1 MKINENIKKYNKKNN
16 QKIRFVPEDEES
28 INKFLENIKKFGEI
42 NKNYFVEI
50 NNPWTSTRFSYDN
63 VFYYTLKE
71 NDYVAEKTEND
82 RYIHLIKSSYQFKK
96 DVIYKLEYIVNYI
109 NGGDIDIGFA
119 DFSISNSTSWLRN
132 CKSSVALSNE
142 GLYINSSIVNKN
154 LTIKN
159 GKKFEFIID
168 MSKKKFILNI
178 DNNKSGE
185 FSFNFEE
192 NIYAQAAIRKIGNS
206 VKIKTYEK

>member
-1 MKINENIKKYNKKNN
+1 MFKKN
-16 QKIRFVPEDEES
+16 KEL

-42 NKNYFVEI
+42 NTDSFKEI
-50 NNPWTSTRFSYDN
+50 NNPWTSIRFKYEN

-82 RYIHLIKSSYQFKK
+82 EYIHLIKSSYQFKK
-96 DVIYKLEYIVNYI
+96 NVIYKLEYIVNYM

-119 DFSISNSTSWLRN
+119 DFSISNSAPWLRKYN
-132 CKSSVALSNE
+132 NSVALSNE
-142 GLYINSSIVNKN
+142 GLFINSSIVSKN
-154 LTIKN
+154 LKIQN

-168 MSKKKFILNI
+168 ISKKSFILNV
-178 DNNKSGE
+178 DNIKSGE
-185 FSFNFEE
+185 FTFNFAD
-192 NIYAQAAIRKIGNS
+192 NIYAQTAIRKIGNS